1 MLSIKDF
8 RNYVMG
14 VLQKIIDQLSD
25 INYNGRIAL
34 MLSNEPLLEDRME
47 DMIVYARQNH
57 LVSFLT

>member
-1 MLSIKDF
+1 
-8 RNYVMG
+8 MG

>member
-1 MLSIKDF
+1 
-8 RNYVMG
+8 MG

-47 DMIVYARQNH
+47 DMIVYARQK
-57 LVSFLT
+57 SPRFFLDMTTMVLY